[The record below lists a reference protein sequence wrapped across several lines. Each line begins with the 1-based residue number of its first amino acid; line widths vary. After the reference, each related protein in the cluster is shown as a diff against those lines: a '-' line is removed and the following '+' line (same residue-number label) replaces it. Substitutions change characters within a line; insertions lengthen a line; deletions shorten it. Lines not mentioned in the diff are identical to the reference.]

1 MSNVLGT
8 GDWKVGLPP
17 KDVLK
22 KTKSSERE
30 APHHMQSIEMQTDI
44 QDEADKFASYVRA
57 FKQKN
62 PDKADIFPKAI
73 KLMAKLFVDSKLNDE
88 EKRFS
93 DKNNLDI
100 YISPSDLFRTI
111 KSDRGGKEL
120 YKYAIKVLAGSVMD
134 DL

>member
-1 MSNVLGT
+1 
-8 GDWKVGLPP
+8 
-17 KDVLK
+17 
-22 KTKSSERE
+22 
-30 APHHMQSIEMQTDI
+30 
-44 QDEADKFASYVRA
+44 
-57 FKQKN
+57 
-62 PDKADIFPKAI
+62 
-73 KLMAKLFVDSKLNDE
+73 VDSKLNDE

-111 KSDRGGKEL
+111 KSDRGAKEL